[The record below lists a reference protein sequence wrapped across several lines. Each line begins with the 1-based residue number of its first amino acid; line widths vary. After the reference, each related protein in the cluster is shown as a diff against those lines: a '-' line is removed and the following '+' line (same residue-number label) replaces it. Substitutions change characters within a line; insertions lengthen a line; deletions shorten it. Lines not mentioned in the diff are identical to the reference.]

1 MSEITELP
9 EAGLEGESA
18 ASRRM
23 MARTGRNALW
33 LAISF
38 VSQIISQVLTLS
50 IVGRLG
56 GVEAAGILS
65 YIFAFTEPF
74 QVIMDFGTT
83 RLLVPEIARH
93 REKADEILGNALT
106 LGVVVGIPALLVL
119 FVASNWPSLRHDQL
133 TVVGLYLGGVSMLL
147 YTLALSLRSALR
159 AFNRFDLEAINS
171 LLMAVL
177 QVGGTLLVFL
187 PKFPFITDPM
197 LALFWV
203 YLATYLF
210 ALVNCWLLYN
220 RHIGRATLR
229 YDKELFRTQILG
241 KTWVFML
248 INLLFRTYMRADIVI
263 LQYFHGPAAV
273 GYYGIVTA
281 LFYRLDLITRLLMT
295 SVLPN
300 MTRAYVKQSE
310 EVVGRQTNTFVKIQ
324 VLAVLPVTAAGI
336 LLAHQIVR
344 LLYGNNFEPSILILQ
359 LLMVVLPLR
368 FINRTFS
375 ITLTAMDMQKRAL
388 VALGIATLFSLIGK
402 AVFIPQFS
410 YMAATVLSM
419 ISEVLL
425 SIVMYVVLTKPIKSS
440 IDWGALVRPTA
451 TLLILAPILYLVRDV
466 TIFVTLPLCFI
477 IYGLA
482 LLIVK
487 AFSPEE
493 AKGLASVVRAL
504 RFIPKP
510 LRLGLATFVQ
520 ARAHG

>member
-1 MSEITELP
+1 MNDVIEAPKGGADSEL
-9 EAGLEGESA
+9 A
-18 ASRRM
+18 ATRRM
-23 MARTGRNALW
+23 MGRTGRNALW
-33 LAISF
+33 LALSF
-38 VSQIISQVLTLS
+38 VSQIISQVFIFS

-106 LGVVVGIPALLVL
+106 LGILVGIPALLVL
-119 FVASNWPSLRHDQL
+119 FAVSLWPSLRHNNL
-133 TVVGLYLGGVSMLL
+133 TVVGLYVGGVSMLL
-147 YTLALSLRSALR
+147 YTLALSIRSALR
-159 AFNRFDLEAINS
+159 AFNRFDLEAANS
-171 LLMAVL
+171 VLMAVL
-177 QVGGTLLVFL
+177 QVGGTLVVYLVKL
-187 PKFPFITDPM
+187 PFVSDPL

-203 YLATYLF
+203 YLGTYLF

-220 RHIGRATLR
+220 RHIGRARLR
-229 YDKELFRTQILG
+229 YDKELFRNQILG

-248 INLLFRTYMRADIVI
+248 INLLFRTYMRGDIII
-263 LQYFHGPAAV
+263 LQFFHGPAAV

-310 EVVGRQTNTFVKIQ
+310 NVVGTQTNLFVRLQ
-324 VLAVLPVTAAGI
+324 VLAVLPVTAGGI
-336 LLAHQIVR
+336 LLAHQIIR

-368 FINRTFS
+368 FINRTFT
-375 ITLTAMDMQKRAL
+375 ITLTAMDMQTRSMIAL
-388 VALGIATLFSLIGK
+388 AIATLFSLVSK
-402 AVFIPQFS
+402 AIFIPQYS
-410 YMAATVLSM
+410 MMAATVLSM
-419 ISEVLL
+419 ISEVVL
-425 SIVMYVVLTKPIKSS
+425 SIIMYVVLTQPIKSS
-440 IDWGALVRPTA
+440 LDWKGLLRPTA
-451 TLLILAPILYLVRDV
+451 SLLIVVPILYLVRDV
-466 TIFVTLPLCFI
+466 TIFVTLPLTFV

-482 LLIVK
+482 LL
-487 AFSPEE
+487 
-493 AKGLASVVRAL
+493 VVRAFTPIEANGLAGVIKAL
-504 RFIPKP
+504 RFLPKP
-510 LRLGLATFVQ
+510 FRLRLATLVQ